1 MQIHTDRKK
10 TGDCLELA
18 LRLEENEES
27 LLNGYWGSL
36 KGLNILILSVVMIAQ
51 LSGYTK
57 TTELYN
63 QNE

>member
-1 MQIHTDRKK
+1 MQIHRDRKK
-10 TGDCLELA
+10 NGDCLELA
-18 LRLEENEES
+18 LRLEENEGS

-36 KGLNILILSVVMIAQ
+36 RGLNTLILTVVMIAQ

-63 QNE
+63 LNE